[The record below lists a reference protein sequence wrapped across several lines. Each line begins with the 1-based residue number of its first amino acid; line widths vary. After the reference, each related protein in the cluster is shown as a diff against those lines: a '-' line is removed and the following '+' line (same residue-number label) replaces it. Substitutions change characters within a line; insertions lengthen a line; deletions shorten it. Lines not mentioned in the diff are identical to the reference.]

1 MAQKELVDVRTVAAM
16 LGVHTATVWRKS
28 AAGDLPKPIRIAGLT
43 RWSRAE
49 VEQAIETKLAERDH
63 APEAA

>member
-1 MAQKELVDVRTVAAM
+1 MAPRELIDVRTVAAM

-43 RWSRAE
+43 RWSRSE
-49 VEQAIETKLAERDH
+49 VEQAIEAKLAERDSV
-63 APEAA
+63 EAA